1 MMNAVW
7 PVSGQNKGEINLK
20 HSLKKLLSLVLVFTL
35 LYPMLLPAAALAD
48 AAPGDVIVTLGENLS
63 PADREKILAEMNET
77 EETEIITVSNQE
89 EREYLGDYIS
99 SSQIGTRALSST
111 KITLA
116 EQGAGINVETNN
128 ITWVSEGMYANA
140 LVTAGVEDAEIYVT
154 APFPVSGTAALTG
167 LIKAYEIAAE
177 IEIPEE
183 QKQVANEEMVR
194 TAELAESIGVEEAT
208 ELMNRIKEEIAN
220 NPVES
225 EEDLRELIRRIAAE
239 LGIELTEQELDGL
252 VSLFMRMKDL
262 NINWD
267 QVQDQISKVRD
278 NLGEF
283 LAREDTQNF
292 ISRFLEVIAQLIEAL
307 KGLFT
312 SEA

>member
-1 MMNAVW
+1 MNAVW

>member
-1 MMNAVW
+1 M
-7 PVSGQNKGEINLK
+7 K
-20 HSLKKLLSLVLVFTL
+20 HSWKKLLSLVLVFTL

>member
-20 HSLKKLLSLVLVFTL
+20 HSWKKLLSLVLVFTL

>member
-1 MMNAVW
+1 MNAVW

-20 HSLKKLLSLVLVFTL
+20 HSWKKLLSLVLVFTL

>member
-1 MMNAVW
+1 M
-7 PVSGQNKGEINLK
+7 K